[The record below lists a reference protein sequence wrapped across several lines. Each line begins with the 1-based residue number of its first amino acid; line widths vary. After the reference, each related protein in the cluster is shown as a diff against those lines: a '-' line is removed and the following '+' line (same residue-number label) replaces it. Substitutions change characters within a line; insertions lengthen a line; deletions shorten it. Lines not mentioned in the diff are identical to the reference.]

1 MIERRDEGPVTIL
14 ELRHKKANALD
25 VELLGALEDELA
37 AAERAGQ
44 AIVLTGTGSIFSAGV
59 DLYRVLD
66 GGTAYLD
73 SFLPALDSTL
83 RRLFTFPRPAVA
95 AINGHAMAGGW
106 ILACSCDYRVA
117 SLAAGK
123 LGLPEL
129 HVGVAFPPI
138 AVETVR
144 FATPVSQLNVLML
157 AGRTYSGEEAA
168 RHGLVDE
175 AVPAEAVLARA
186 VAVATGQ
193 ASIPAN
199 AYGLTK
205 QQLRA
210 PTMERVEAAT
220 ATAAAVRA
228 QWASGDAVAS
238 IRAYMDRVVGKGR

>member
-1 MIERRDEGPVTIL
+1 MIERRVEGPVTVL

-25 VELLGALEDELA
+25 VELLAALEDELA

-44 AIVLTGTGSIFSAGV
+44 AVVLTGTGSIFSAGV

-66 GGTAYLD
+66 GGTQYLD
-73 SFLPALDSTL
+73 AFLPALDSAL

-117 SLAAGK
+117 SLTAGK

-144 FATPVSQLNVLML
+144 FATPLSQLQALVL
-157 AGRTYSGEEAA
+157 AGRTYSGEDAQ

-186 VAVATGQ
+186 VSVAS
-193 ASIPAN
+193 ALANVPAD
-199 AYGLTK
+199 AYRLTK
-205 QQLRA
+205 EQLRA
-210 PTMERVEAAT
+210 PTMERVAA
-220 ATAAAVRA
+220 AGASGAAVRA
-228 QWASGDAVAS
+228 QWASGDAAAS

>member
-1 MIERRDEGPVTIL
+1 MIERREEGPVTIL

-25 VELLGALEDELA
+25 VELLSALLDELA

-44 AIVLTGTGSIFSAGV
+44 AVVLTGTGSIFSAGV

-66 GGTAYLD
+66 GGASYLD
-73 SFLPALDSTL
+73 AFLPALDAAL

-106 ILACSCDYRVA
+106 ILACACDYRVA
-117 SLAAGK
+117 SLTAGK

-129 HVGVAFPPI
+129 QVGVAFPPI

-144 FATPVSQLNVLML
+144 FATPIPQVHPLVF
-157 AGRTYSGEEAA
+157 AGRTYTGEEAQ

-175 AVPAEAVLARA
+175 AVPAEAVPARA
-186 VAVATGQ
+186 LAVAT
-193 ASIPAN
+193 ALANVPAE
-199 AYGLTK
+199 AYRLTK
-205 QQLRA
+205 EQLRA
-210 PTMERVEAAT
+210 PTMERVLAASSI
-220 ATAAAVRA
+220 AASVHA
-228 QWASGDAVAS
+228 QWASGDAAAS